1 MYDDKLGDT
10 GYYNRPDASEDAQQR
25 AVRLNAL
32 CRVYEQADRVLTGDP
47 VTVHVVNEGDAPA
60 WSDGEDIYINADMI
74 EQFDIEELVQI
85 TGLNY
90 HELAHHLYSPR
101 KGTTLMQWIRSQED
115 FTSGYL
121 SAANI
126 LEDQRIETLLIGR
139 YPAIVPYLTKTTV
152 RWLADSPESF
162 QVNYLS
168 IRGRQYLPLELRLAF
183 RDQFIK
189 PELIPVIAEIVD
201 EYRLLAFPRDY
212 AKAQELIERFK
223 TEVLDVLGQNRNNP
237 KPKGGPNDCEHR
249 DPSRKGRPEPGK
261 AQIRDSER
269 ASGIGQKEP
278 VYNVSKPTDGEQSKD
293 NPTEGGDTSNTN
305 NTPGTG
311 NAPGRV
317 APDDSVHE
325 ISAEEALRRRDPS
338 SEVTHTTG
346 ANAHVKSAGGIPENI
361 ADIIAEI
368 ENEIYSRKD
377 VLQDVKAKQRVIIGG
392 DGKHQDSLSYGRYSN
407 VQVPNDVLLTARR
420 FSRELERIKQDLEPT
435 WQREQPS
442 GRINVQRVIKG
453 CDIDDAF
460 DRWDEGGDGTDME
473 VVLLVDRSGSMCSNH
488 NDMRASEA
496 SWVIKRAMEQID
508 VPVTVYAFD
517 GKTELVYGRDQK
529 ASRTELPF
537 IYGSGGTDPQNALIA
552 AERLLASSKRK
563 TKMMF
568 IITDGQFDT
577 DVNDEIIERLNGKGV
592 ITVLVMIA
600 TPSEM
605 EYYAKQTNGTL
616 EELYH
621 KTQIHGIVETAAD
634 LIPFTKPIVTNAI
647 RMAGRH

>member
-1 MYDDKLGDT
+1 MYDDNLNGQAH
-10 GYYNRPDASEDAQQR
+10 YNRIDASEDAQER

-47 VTVHVVNEGDAPA
+47 VQVHVVNEGDAPA
-60 WSDGEDIYINADMI
+60 WSDGENIYINANMI
-74 EQFDIEELVQI
+74 EDFDIEELVQI
-85 TGLNY
+85 NGLNY

-101 KGTTLMQWIRSQED
+101 KGTTLMQWIREKED
-115 FTSGYL
+115 YVSGYL

-152 RWLADSPESF
+152 RWLADSPESL

-223 TEVLDVLGQNRNNP
+223 IEVLDVLNATHGNP

-249 DPSRKGRPEPGK
+249 DPNRKGRPEPGK
-261 AQIRDSER
+261 AQIRDSQR
-269 ASGIGQKEP
+269 AAGIGQKEP
-278 VYNVSKPTDGEQSKD
+278 VYNPEKPTDKGPSND
-293 NPTEGGDTSNTN
+293 DTDGNTASNTN
-305 NTPGTG
+305 SSHGHG

-317 APDDSVHE
+317 NPDNSIQE
-325 ISAEEALRRRDPS
+325 ISAEEALRRRNP
-338 SEVTHTTG
+338 ETELATQTG
-346 ANAHVKSAGGIPENI
+346 SNAHVKSAGGIPENI

-377 VLQDVKAKQRVIIGG
+377 VVQDLKAKQRVIIGG
-392 DGKHQDSLSYGRYSN
+392 DGKHQDSLLHGRYST
-407 VQVPNDVLLTARR
+407 VDVPNDVLLTARR
-420 FSRELERIKQDLEPT
+420 FSRELERIKQDLEPN

-453 CDIDDAF
+453 CDMDEAF

-496 SWVIKRAMEQID
+496 SWIIKRAMEQIE

-517 GKTELVYGRDQK
+517 GKTELVYGRDEK
-529 ASRTELPF
+529 ASRTQLPF

-577 DVNDEIIERLNGKGV
+577 EVNDEIIERLNGKDV

-605 EYYAKQTNGTL
+605 KYYSEQTG
-616 EELYH
+616 EAIDKLYH
-621 KTQIHGIVETAAD
+621 KTRIHGIVETAAD